1 MRKKLIVLALSIF
14 LLLVVVVLIQLR
26 SEPDTNRDRFKPLT
40 PKDAIHLPPLKRLIV
55 NAILHTVRLTGRWDY
70 PRMTDGDFPNMTF
83 VDKLYWLYKTEYP
96 VCRGEKDKNLE
107 AFFAENR
114 RRKISLPSGFIPEQ
128 TLALSAVGDLMQHD
142 TLASQGYSPYR
153 IIANTLFTTDLSFAN
168 LESPLTSQ
176 ERKKLTIRED
186 ESPSLC
192 ISRSQFE
199 RLKGD
204 GARHFTVMATA
215 CNHSL
220 DFEEEGVL
228 TTRSSLVN
236 AGIRAIGTNESKE
249 DQAQGEIIERKGVRI
264 GFIAAT
270 FGLNGKPLPKNKE
283 YLVNRIALNQVSETI
298 DLSLLETQIAWCRRT
313 GCDFIVAS
321 LHWGLEYEFFPTSQQ
336 ITLAHRIVELGADL
350 ILGHHPH
357 VIQPVEYY
365 TPNRDPNRI
374 VPIYYSLGNLS
385 NPFETPCTAL
395 SLLSLIEL
403 SKGTLNG
410 QGVTYVQ
417 NVTNIPMIQELH
429 GGESPGIEFRP
440 LSEYDERTTGPHR
453 RKFFQQV
460 RTYADLVLGKEW
472 RYRTGKNDLD
482 SITTPD

>member
-1 MRKKLIVLALSIF
+1 MKKKLIILVLSIF
-14 LLLVVVVLIQLR
+14 LLLVVVVLIQWR
-26 SEPDTNRDRFKPLT
+26 SEPDTNKVHFKPLT
-40 PKDAIHLPPLKRLIV
+40 PKDAVHLPPLKRLIV
-55 NAILHTVRLTGRWDY
+55 NAMLYAVRLTGRWDY

-83 VDKLYWLYKTEYP
+83 VDKLYWLYKSEYP
-96 VCRGEKDKNLE
+96 VCRGEKGKNLE

-114 RRKISLPSGFIPEQ
+114 RRKVSLPSSFIPEQ
-128 TLALSAVGDLMQHD
+128 TLTLSAVGDLMQHD
-142 TLASQGYSPYR
+142 TLASQDYSPYR
-153 IIANTLFTTDLSFAN
+153 TIAETLFTTDISFAN
-168 LESPLTSQ
+168 LESPLTGQ
-176 ERKKLTIRED
+176 DLKNLTIRED

-204 GARHFTVMATA
+204 GARQFTVMATA

-228 TTRSSLVN
+228 TTRSSLASV
-236 AGIRAIGTNESKE
+236 GIRAIGTNESQE
-249 DQAQGEIIERKGVRI
+249 GQARGGIVERKGVRI

-336 ITLAHRIVELGADL
+336 ITLAHRIIELGVDL

-365 TPNRDPNRI
+365 TPKRDPNRI
-374 VPIYYSLGNLS
+374 VPVYYSLGNLS
-385 NPFETPCTAL
+385 NPFETPFMAL

-403 SKGTLNG
+403 SKGTLDG
-410 QGVTYVQ
+410 QGVTYVRK
-417 NVTNIPMIQELH
+417 VTNIPMIQELH
-429 GGESPGIEFRP
+429 RGESSGIEFRP
-440 LSEYDERTTGPHR
+440 LSESVETTTEPDR
-453 RKFFQQV
+453 RKFFHQA

-472 RYRTGKNDLD
+472 RLQSRRE
-482 SITTPD
+482 

>member
-1 MRKKLIVLALSIF
+1 MVNTMLYAV
-14 LLLVVVVLIQLR
+14 
-26 SEPDTNRDRFKPLT
+26 RF
-40 PKDAIHLPPLKRLIV
+40 
-55 NAILHTVRLTGRWDY
+55 TGRWDY
-70 PRMTDGDFPNMTF
+70 PRVTDGDFPNMTL
-83 VDKLYWLYKTEYP
+83 VDKLYWLHKSQYP
-96 VCRGEKDKNLE
+96 VCKGERGRNLE

-128 TLALSAVGDLMQHD
+128 TLTLSAVGDLMQHD
-142 TLASQGYSPYR
+142 TLARQDYSPYR
-153 IIANTLFTTDLSFAN
+153 TIADTLFSADISFAN
-168 LESPLTSQ
+168 LESPLTGQNLKS
-176 ERKKLTIRED
+176 LAVRED

-192 ISRSQFE
+192 MSRSQFE

-204 GARHFTVMATA
+204 GARQFTVMATA

-228 TTRSSLVN
+228 TTRSSLAN

-249 DQAQGEIIERKGVRI
+249 GQAQGEIIERKGVRI

-283 YLVNRIALNQVSETI
+283 YLVNQIALNQVSETI

-336 ITLAHRIVELGADL
+336 ITHAHRIIELGADL

-365 TPNRDPNRI
+365 TPKRDPSRI

-385 NPFETPCTAL
+385 NPFETPFMAL

-403 SKGTLNG
+403 SKGTLDG

-417 NVTNIPMIQELH
+417 KVTNIPIIQELH
-429 GGESPGIEFRP
+429 GGESSGIEFRP
-440 LSEYDERTTGPHR
+440 LSESDEPTTGPYR
-453 RKFFQQV
+453 RKFVHQA

-472 RYRTGKNDLD
+472 RLQNRRE
-482 SITTPD
+482 

>member
-1 MRKKLIVLALSIF
+1 MTKKLILPITLIALF
-14 LLLVVVVLIQLR
+14 LVVVVLSQWKSKPDANKDQFKPYVPRDAIQL
-26 SEPDTNRDRFKPLT
+26 S
-40 PKDAIHLPPLKRLIV
+40 PLKRLMV
-55 NAILHTVRLTGRWDY
+55 NGMLHAVRLTGRWDY

-83 VDKLYWLYKTEYP
+83 VDKLYWLYKSEYP
-96 VCRGEKDKNLE
+96 VCRGEKGKNLE
-107 AFFAENR
+107 AFFAENG
-114 RRKISLPSGFIPEQ
+114 RRKISLPSSFIPEK

-142 TLASQGYSPYR
+142 ALASQGYSPYR
-153 IIANTLFTTDLSFAN
+153 TIADTLFTSDISFAN
-168 LESPLTSQ
+168 LESPLTGQ
-176 ERKKLTIRED
+176 DLKNLTIRED

-192 ISRSQFE
+192 ISRPQFE

-204 GARHFTVMATA
+204 GSRQFTVMATA

-220 DFEEEGVL
+220 DFGEEGVL
-228 TTRSSLVN
+228 TTKSSLSN

-249 DQAQGEIIERKGVRI
+249 DQAQGEIIERKGVRV

-336 ITLAHRIVELGADL
+336 ITLAHRIIELGADL

-365 TPNRDPNRI
+365 TPKRDPNRI
-374 VPIYYSLGNLS
+374 VPVYYSLGNLS
-385 NPFETPCTAL
+385 NPFETPFMAL

-410 QGVTYVQ
+410 QGVTYVRK
-417 NVTNIPMIQELH
+417 VTNIPMIQELH
-429 GGESPGIEFRP
+429 RGESSGIEFRP
-440 LSEYDERTTGPHR
+440 LSESGETTTEPHR
-453 RKFFQQV
+453 RKFFHQA

-472 RYRTGKNDLD
+472 RLQNRRE
-482 SITTPD
+482 